1 MMMKIN
7 KIYFRQLVAYQ
18 EARDEES
25 EKKKG
30 WAYMRDTIQAG
41 IDAGIIEDLTIE
53 QVDKMQP
60 DEVLDINNKFLKA
73 LTESIQPETKN

>member
-1 MMMKIN
+1 MMKIN
-7 KIYFRQLVAYQ
+7 KIYFKHLVAY
-18 EARDEES
+18 EESRDEEI

-41 IDAGIIEDLTIE
+41 ITAGIIEDLTIE